1 MTRLGA
7 TAQDDEGDRYGRG
20 MAFPPRIGPDG
31 RIAWSAGPDN
41 VREALRVI
49 LLTAPGERVMLPSF
63 GGGLAAFLHQPNTAT
78 THARIEAAIA
88 DAVLRFEP
96 RVRLSSVDVSPA
108 DDDPAAAL
116 ATLRYALVTSGLE
129 EQLQVRVQL
138 TSGA

>member
-1 MTRLGA
+1 
-7 TAQDDEGDRYGRG
+7 
-20 MAFPPRIGPDG
+20 
-31 RIAWSAGPDN
+31 
-41 VREALRVI
+41 
-49 LLTAPGERVMLPSF
+49 MLPSF